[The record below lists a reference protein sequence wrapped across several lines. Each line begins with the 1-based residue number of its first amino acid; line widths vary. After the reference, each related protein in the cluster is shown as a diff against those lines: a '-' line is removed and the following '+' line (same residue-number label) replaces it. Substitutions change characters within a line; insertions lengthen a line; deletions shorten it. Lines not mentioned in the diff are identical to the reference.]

1 MRSRARWSG
10 RILVALVMGGLFLA
24 GLPSPAL
31 GGPVPDNIDFFTT
44 VPGIGN
50 SFQDFS
56 PTPLLAG
63 FFGPGSLP
71 FAATVVFSGVPL
83 NPAES
88 SANVTVRRLD
98 TARFSHPFPSDATV
112 GLRIEDLSLRNLST
126 IRVSFLDGHIETW
139 NLTVDP
145 SSAPQ
150 TTGSMTITH
159 STNQGGNWTATLPV
173 LPLYTFTR
181 GTEVRVVDTAD
192 AGSLLPQ
199 WNLSAQGIPWEHQ
212 RPKTIFASN
221 RFCPACFAGA
231 AVQFNYDSPNVQLR
245 FEPAFP
251 AA

>member
-1 MRSRARWSG
+1 MRSRARWSS
-10 RILVALVMGGLFLA
+10 RTLVALLIGGLVIT
-24 GLPSPAL
+24 GLPSSAL
-31 GGPVPDNIDFFTT
+31 AGPVPDNVDFFMI

-56 PTPLLAG
+56 STPLPVG
-63 FFGPGSLP
+63 FFGPGSLS
-71 FAATVVFSGVPL
+71 FTATVVFTGVTL
-83 NPAES
+83 SPAES

-98 TARFSHPFPSDATV
+98 TAKFSHPFPSDATV
-112 GLRIEDLSLRNLST
+112 GLRIEDMSLGNLST
-126 IRVSFLDGHIETW
+126 IRVGFLDGHTETW
-139 NLTVDP
+139 NLTVGR

-150 TTGSMTITH
+150 PTGSMTITH
-159 STNQGGNWTATLPV
+159 STNEGGNWTASLPV

-212 RPKTIFASN
+212 SPKTIFASN

-231 AVQFNYDSPNVQLR
+231 AVQFNYDSANVQLR

>member
-10 RILVALVMGGLFLA
+10 RTLVALVMGGLLLA
-24 GLPSPAL
+24 ELPAPAL
-31 GGPVPDNIDFFTT
+31 AGPVPDNVDFFTT
-44 VPGIGN
+44 VPGIGS
-50 SFQDFS
+50 SFQNFS
-56 PTPLLAG
+56 FPAD
-63 FFGPGSLP
+63 FFGTGSLA
-71 FAATVVFSGVPL
+71 FTATVVFTGVPL

-98 TARFSHPFPSDATV
+98 TAKFSHPFPSDATV
-112 GLRIEDLSLRNLST
+112 GLRIEDMSLRNLST
-126 IRVSFLDGHIETW
+126 ITVRYSDGTTETW
-139 NLTVDP
+139 NLTVGR

-150 TTGSMTITH
+150 PTGSMTITH
-159 STNQGGNWTATLPV
+159 SSNEGGNWTASLPV

-192 AGSLLPQ
+192 ADSPLPE

-231 AVQFNYDSPNVQLR
+231 AVHFNYDSTNVQLR